1 MHLKVAFELMP
12 LIRVRLIVI
21 LRCTSVRLLGIILHS
36 FFLCHLD
43 YYHCFVVF
51 FPLFLV
57 FFYFCFVC
65 AVVIMGSQP
74 QMSLALPCRAL

>member
-1 MHLKVAFELMP
+1 MQE
-12 LIRVRLIVI
+12 I
-21 LRCTSVRLLGIILHS
+21 LDTEVCECEDDRCHTPFIFLFHS
-36 FFLCHLD
+36 D

-51 FPLFLV
+51 FSPFV
-57 FFYFCFVC
+57 FSLFYFCLVC